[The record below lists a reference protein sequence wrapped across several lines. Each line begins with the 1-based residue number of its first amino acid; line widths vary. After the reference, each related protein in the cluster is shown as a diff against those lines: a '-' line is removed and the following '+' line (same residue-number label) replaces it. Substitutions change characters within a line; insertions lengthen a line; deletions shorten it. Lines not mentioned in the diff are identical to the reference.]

1 MTQLK
6 VKLTSEELT
15 RDTGQQPVEGHDA
28 WVHEQ
33 IQFRL
38 GKKKAGSMNYSSLD
52 EVAAEFGF
60 DAR

>member
-1 MTQLK
+1 MTRLK
-6 VKLTSEELT
+6 VTLTPNELT
-15 RDTGQQPVEGHDA
+15 LETGQQPADGHDA
-28 WVHEQ
+28 WVREQ
-33 IQFRL
+33 IESRL